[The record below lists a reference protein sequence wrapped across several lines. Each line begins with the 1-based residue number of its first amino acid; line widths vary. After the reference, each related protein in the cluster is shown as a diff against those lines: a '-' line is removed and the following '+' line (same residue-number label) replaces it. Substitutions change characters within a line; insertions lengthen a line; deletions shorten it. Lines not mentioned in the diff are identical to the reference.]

1 VAAATTIK
9 LERVSKAFGE
19 TQALSDC
26 DFEAVAGE
34 VHAIVGEN
42 GSGKSTLA
50 KIISGVLSP
59 DSGRVETLGG
69 EVRSPGEAIDR
80 GLAMIYQEV
89 LVADDATVLENLY
102 AGRDGLLFSRSS
114 DKARR
119 QEAAA
124 LLRRFTGGK
133 VDLNAMVGRLPL
145 SLKQWI
151 VIARGILRR
160 PKVLVLDE
168 SSAALD
174 LDATQ
179 RLHAEIER
187 LKSGGVTVLLVT
199 HRIAELVRI
208 ADRATILR
216 DGEAVGV
223 LKKEEITEA
232 RLLDVMS
239 AARRATPGASG
250 KTPVRTLGAPIMQ
263 ASGIRLAPDCDAFD
277 FALPKGGIVG
287 LAGLDG
293 AGQDAFARILAG
305 VARPLSGGVAVI
317 GPDGTSRDLTHLDHA
332 EREGVAWVSGDRARE
347 GIFPLQSIFENFA
360 IGLYKQ
366 NLKPFGRIDK
376 AKTGRLFTREVERL
390 NIKTGSK
397 FNRITSLSGGNQQK
411 ILIGRA
417 LAQAPRIIVLN
428 DPARGVDIAT
438 KRDLYRELT
447 TFAEAGGSVVY
458 LSSEIEE
465 FLGFA
470 DRVDVFFRGALFRS
484 LEAEQIGEDAMLAA
498 MFGQPFG
505 AHVELDAAEGTG
517 A

>member
-1 VAAATTIK
+1 MPQATTIK

-19 TQALSDC
+19 TQALSNC
-26 DFEAVAGE
+26 DFEAIAGE

-59 DSGRVETLGG
+59 DSGRTEVLGG
-69 EVRSPGEAIDR
+69 PINSPGEAINR
-80 GLAMIYQEV
+80 GLATIYQEV
-89 LVADDATVLENLY
+89 LVADEASVLDNLY

-114 DKARR
+114 QADREV
-119 QEAAA
+119 EAAA
-124 LLRRFTGGK
+124 LLKRFTG
-133 VDLNAMVGRLPL
+133 VDIDVHAQVGSLPL

-151 VIARGILRR
+151 VIARGILRK

-179 RLHAEIER
+179 RLHTEIKKLR
-187 LKSGGVTVLLVT
+187 ASGVTVLLVT

-223 LKKEEITEA
+223 LEKSEITEA

-239 AARRATPGASG
+239 AARRSKSGSIEQGATRSVGAAVLS
-250 KTPVRTLGAPIMQ
+250 VRE
-263 ASGIRLAPDCDAFD
+263 IRLGPKADAFD
-277 FALPKGGIVG
+277 FELPAGSIVG

-293 AGQDAFARILAG
+293 SGQEGFARALAGIEPPHSGQIEVVQSDGSNQILAG
-305 VARPLSGGVAVI
+305 LN
-317 GPDGTSRDLTHLDHA
+317 DA
-332 EREGVAWVSGDRARE
+332 ERADVAWVSGDRAKE

-360 IGLYKQ
+360 IGIYKQ
-366 NLKPFGRIDK
+366 KLKSLGRIDK
-376 AKTGRLFTREVERL
+376 SRARDLFDREVDRL
-390 NIKTGSK
+390 KIKTGPYL
-397 FNRITSLSGGNQQK
+397 NRITSLSGGNQQK
-411 ILIGRA
+411 VLISRA
-417 LAQAPRIIVLN
+417 FASAPRIIVLN
-428 DPARGVDIAT
+428 DPARGVDIGT
-438 KRDLYRELT
+438 KRDLYRELQA
-447 TFAEAGGSVVY
+447 FAETGGSVVY

-470 DRVDVFFRGALFRS
+470 DRVDVFFGGSLFRS
-484 LEAEQIGEDAMLAA
+484 LAGKDINEDAMLAA
-498 MFGQPFG
+498 MFGQPVG
-505 AHVELDAAEGTG
+505 AHVELG
-517 A
+517 ADEVKSA